1 MSDRHPVGVVA
12 APYTAAMP
20 WEPLPNASSGDPVPM
35 TDSLDRVVRRLG
47 GASVDATT
55 GLFARWVELVGEG
68 VARNSRPVSIRGN
81 VLVVAVDDPAWATQ
95 LRFLER
101 QLLDRLDAELGAGSV
116 TSIDVRVRPR

>member
-1 MSDRHPVGVVA
+1 
-12 APYTAAMP
+12 MP